1 MGKFIKEMGLAAM
14 MLAVSGVSASGKGNT
29 RYYQAAVDTD
39 AVWVATS
46 EGLMR
51 FDKSTG
57 EQNTFASQGIPA
69 SPQSQWPTVWYS
81 QEARATEA

>member
-14 MLAVSGVSASGKGNT
+14 MLAVSGVSASGKENT

-57 EQNTFASQGIPA
+57 EQNTHLRDSMT

-81 QEARATEA
+81 QEARVTEA

>member
-14 MLAVSGVSASGKGNT
+14 MLAVSGVSASGKENT

-51 FDKSTG
+51 FDKST
-57 EQNTFASQGIPA
+57 A
-69 SPQSQWPTVWYS
+69 
-81 QEARATEA
+81 